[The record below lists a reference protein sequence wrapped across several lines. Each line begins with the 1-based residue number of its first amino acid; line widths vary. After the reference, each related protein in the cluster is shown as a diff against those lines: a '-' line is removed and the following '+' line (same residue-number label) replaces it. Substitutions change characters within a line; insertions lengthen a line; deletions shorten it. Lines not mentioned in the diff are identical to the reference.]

1 MQRKWIRLINS
12 ILEYSTIGK
21 NRIDVY
27 DVDANKIIYD
37 ILGIIPIV
45 SPISV
50 TKNDLPIVKGNKYR
64 LQ

>member
-1 MQRKWIRLINS
+1 M
-12 ILEYSTIGK
+12 EYSTIGE

-37 ILGIIPIV
+37 ILGIIPIA
-45 SPISV
+45 SPIAV

>member
-1 MQRKWIRLINS
+1 
-12 ILEYSTIGK
+12 LEYSTIGK

-45 SPISV
+45 CRIAV